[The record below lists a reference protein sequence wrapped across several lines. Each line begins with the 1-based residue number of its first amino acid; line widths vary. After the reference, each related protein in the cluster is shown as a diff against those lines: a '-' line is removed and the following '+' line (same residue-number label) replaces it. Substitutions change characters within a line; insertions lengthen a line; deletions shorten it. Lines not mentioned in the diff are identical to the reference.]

1 MGVDDPFVPRKKM
14 RRRKKAH
21 DAQDWDQSDVIEELE
36 AARRKNR
43 KYCKRCRKFIPWKDL
58 SSGWEWAGKSDLQ
71 LVWYCPCGRAL
82 QVNDY
87 EVKRKKRKKGRK
99 KKHKP

>member
-1 MGVDDPFVPRKKM
+1 MTEHYEIRPKKFRK
-14 RRRKKAH
+14 KKAH
-21 DAQDWDQSDVIEELE
+21 EGQDWDQSDVIEELE

-43 KYCKRCRKFIPWKDL
+43 KFCKRCRKFKPWKDL
-58 SSGWEWAGKSDLQ
+58 DPAWEWAGKHDLQ
-71 LVWYCPCGRAL
+71 LVWYCRDCGTAL

-87 EVKRKKRKKGRK
+87 RVKRKKKKGRK